1 MATKNVKALYLDSDG
16 VYKSTSDSD
25 TLNVGDIKL
34 GNQKVNNGV
43 LSTDSNGAVTSAL
56 IKDANVSSNAA
67 DRIAGSK
74 VTPDFT
80 GQVVSGTG
88 SGLTGL
94 NASNL
99 ASGTIPDARFPA
111 TLPALNGS
119 NLTNLDADDL
129 ATGTV
134 PAGRISGAYS
144 GITGV
149 GVLTTGTWQAGAIA
163 DSYLGTISS
172 ANKVSN
178 SATTATAD
186 NTGGA
191 IVARDISGN
200 FSAGTVT
207 ADLVGDVTGNAS
219 SADKWSSSRNVAFS
233 GGDVSGNFDIDGS
246 ANVTAVNLTIGDG
259 VVETAMIATGAVTTD
274 KINDAAVTNAKLAT
288 ASSANTASAVVLRDA
303 SGNFAAGMITANL
316 TGDVTGNASTSSKW
330 AASRQVSF
338 AGGDVTGS
346 FDIDGSANVSNVA
359 LTIGADKVVTSMI
372 ANSAVTA
379 DKLAGSIP
387 DTKLSTISTAGKV
400 ADTALSSNVAK
411 YDAATPV
418 FTGKLGVGAVTAA
431 DVAKAATVQFVLD
444 QVAAAEAGLDYK
456 QEAQWYFSDLPMQ
469 VVLADFVELVNTGW
483 GNPFNI
489 GPINGKFTAGDRIL
503 FISYN
508 PVETGIYVF
517 SGSDGSWVLNRST
530 DMAPGSDAAGAYLF
544 CQDQILIS
552 EGQGQP
558 GQPPPLV
565 LSYPSLDASYVCNN
579 AKGDAV
585 VGTDALTFIQYG
597 IAPVYTGTA
606 PIAVNGTAISISV
619 GSGLS
624 TAGGTLAAK
633 PDGST
638 LEINNSGDI
647 AFKSLPSEFKINA
660 LPTSVNVTADNLNT
674 LTAGK
679 TTIASALH
687 RHPAP
692 ISVLSNSGGWGVGV
706 AVYFDGTD
714 LQKADRQYGKVIGM
728 IASSSGSDALVAT
741 GGEAQILTP
750 SVQTGTLE
758 AGDNVYLGQSGG
770 FTNYASLGS
779 GDYVTKVGKYLG
791 VIGGQPKVAV
801 AIQEFGIKP

>member
-25 TLNVGDIKL
+25 TLNVGDLKL
-34 GNQKVNNGV
+34 GNQKVANGV
-43 LSTDSNGAVTSAL
+43 LSTDTNGAVTSAL

-134 PAGRISGAYS
+134 PTGRISGAYS

-219 SADKWSSSRNVAFS
+219 SADQWSTSRNVAFS

-246 ANVTAVNLTIGDG
+246 ANVTAVNLTIGTG

-303 SGNFAAGMITANL
+303 SGDFAAGTITANL

-330 AASRQVSF
+330 SASRQVSF
-338 AGGDVTGS
+338 AGGDVTGN
-346 FDIDGSANVSNVA
+346 FNIDGSANVSNVA

-372 ANSAVTA
+372 LNSAVTA

-400 ADTALSSNVAK
+400 ADTALSTNVAL
-411 YDAATPV
+411 YNAAAPV

-431 DVAKAATVQFVLD
+431 DTNKAADVQFVLD
-444 QVAAAEAGLDYK
+444 QVAAATSGLDYK
-456 QEAQWYFSDLPMQ
+456 QEAQWYFSGVSTQCPLS
-469 VVLADFVELVNTGW
+469 DFLDLVNTGW
-483 GNPFNI
+483 GGGA
-489 GPINGKFTAGDRIL
+489 GPITGKFTDGDRIL
-503 FISYN
+503 FIGSTASSLEN
-508 PVETGIYVF
+508 GIYDF
-517 SGSDGSWVLNRST
+517 DGADGSWTLSRAS
-530 DMAPGSDAAGAYLF
+530 DMAVGSDAAGAYLF
-544 CQDQILIS
+544 CQEQILVT
-552 EGQGQP
+552 EGGAP
-558 GQPPPLV
+558 GQPPTYTV
-565 LSYPSLDASYVCNN
+565 SYPALDASYVCNN
-579 AKGDAV
+579 TKGDAV
-585 VGTDALTFIQYG
+585 VGTDGLTFIQYG

-606 PIAVNGTAISISV
+606 PIQVNGTTISISV
-619 GSGLS
+619 GNGLETAFGAISAKVDDS
-624 TAGGTLAAK
+624 TIEVNGTQQ
-633 PDGST
+633 
-638 LEINNSGDI
+638 I
-647 AFKSLPSEFKINA
+647 AFKSLPSEFKIDGAATNS
-660 LPTSVNVTADNLNT
+660 SVSAANLNT
-674 LTAGK
+674 LTGGK

-714 LQKADRQYGKVIGM
+714 LQKADKQFGKVIGM

-779 GDYVTKVGKYLG
+779 GDHVTKVGKYLG
-791 VIGGQPKVAV
+791 VIGGQAKVAV
-801 AIQEFGIKP
+801 AIQEFGLKP